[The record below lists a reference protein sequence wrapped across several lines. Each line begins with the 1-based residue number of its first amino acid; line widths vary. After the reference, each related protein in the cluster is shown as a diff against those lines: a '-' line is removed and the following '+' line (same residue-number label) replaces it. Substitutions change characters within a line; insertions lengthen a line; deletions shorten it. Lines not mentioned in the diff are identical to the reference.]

1 MMYKD
6 ALHSLYAGA
15 VMPHDRDILAMAPL
29 PADVVDPFSSQDV
42 DPRQIMG
49 FAYNSLVTWIDEAKK
64 ANYFSKR
71 FTDLSKL
78 VMKGVM
84 TMGRGLVTLHNRGE
98 DLSQAPMQIGELISV
113 SSYHFRKSY
122 LGVIQ
127 TAKSHPEISER
138 LLMNQ
143 LSWTNLLLRLY
154 KTRDKLA
161 SGVRGRG
168 SGISE
173 DRLHEAHGD
182 SYPAA
187 AAPAQGDCPQ
197 CCAADVR
204 NAERSGSSGHALPD
218 VAALF
223 EPAVLTAPRALSS
236 LDGSK
241 SPSAGR
247 KHALGTS
254 NAECRMRNSEYRI
267 SEPEEKTSET
277 ESPDESEA
285 PETLTKEAEGS
296 STERETPNSPAEE
309 KNLRNRNI
317 RDTRKSG
324 STI

>member
-1 MMYKD
+1 MAINPFNNPTFGMMYKD
-6 ALHSLYAGA
+6 ALYSLYAGA
-15 VMPHDRDILAMAPL
+15 VMPHDREILAMAPL
-29 PADVVDPFSSQDV
+29 PADVVDPFASQDV

-138 LLMNQ
+138 LLINQ

-173 DRLHEAHGD
+173 DSGFRI
-182 SYPAA
+182 
-187 AAPAQGDCPQ
+187 QGSE
-197 CCAADVR
+197 
-204 NAERSGSSGHALPD
+204 NSE
-218 VAALF
+218 F
-223 EPAVLTAPRALSS
+223 
-236 LDGSK
+236 
-241 SPSAGR
+241 GR
-247 KHALGTS
+247 
-254 NAECRMRNSEYRI
+254 RNSEWRR
-267 SEPEEKTSET
+267 
-277 ESPDESEA
+277 
-285 PETLTKEAEGS
+285 
-296 STERETPNSPAEE
+296 ERSAARSLSCVCAGAD
-309 KNLRNRNI
+309 NL
-317 RDTRKSG
+317 
-324 STI
+324 